1 VEDTETKEWL
11 SRNMVTVE
19 LEQTSKDNTDKGKF
33 ALVTIHDVTPY
44 FSDKV
49 LRASDSLSQLEM
61 SFNLAIIP
69 RFMQKQEYDLR
80 KNIEWLKEVFQYEQS
95 AALHGLYH
103 EDQNGKIEDFHNF
116 DFNRALKDMR
126 DGLEVFYKAG
136 LRTDIFVPP
145 AWAVNKNTIEA
156 TLQLGL
162 TMAETD
168 QEILLLKN
176 KTRLSAGVLNWDQ
189 GSDER
194 NRQFL
199 KINKQLFKD
208 KLMKNSKM
216 VRLAI
221 HPKDPEEALN
231 DQKEMIQALKDT
243 DYDFITY
250 EGLNTIFDELKHN

>member
-19 LEQTSKDNTDKGKF
+19 LEQTSKDNTDEGKF
-33 ALVTIHDVTPY
+33 ALITIHDVTPY
-44 FSDKV
+44 FSDRV
-49 LRASDSLSQLEM
+49 LRASYSLSQLGM

-69 RFMQKQEYDLR
+69 RFMQKHEYDLR
-80 KNIEWLKEVFQYEQS
+80 NNIEWLKEVFQYEQP

-103 EDQNGKIEDFHNF
+103 EDRNGKIEDFHNF

-189 GSDER
+189 GPDER

-250 EGLNTIFDELKHN
+250 EELNTIFDELKHN

>member
-11 SRNMVTVE
+11 SRNMVTFE
-19 LEQTSKDNTDKGKF
+19 LEQTNKANTDNGKF
-33 ALVTIHDVTPY
+33 ALITIHDVTPH
-44 FSDKV
+44 FSDRV
-49 LRASDSLSQLEM
+49 LRAGDSLSQLGM

-80 KNIEWLKEVFQYEQS
+80 NNIEWLKEDFHYEQPS
-95 AALHGLYH
+95 ALHGLYH

-116 DFNRALKDMR
+116 DFNRALNDMR
-126 DGLEVFYKAG
+126 DGLEIFSKAG

-145 AWAVNKNTIEA
+145 AWAVNKNTIDA

-168 QEILLLKN
+168 EEILLLKN

-194 NRQFL
+194 NRLFL

-208 KLMKNSKM
+208 KLIKNSKM
-216 VRLAI
+216 VRIAI

-231 DQKEMIQALKDT
+231 DQKEMIQALKDR
-243 DYDFITY
+243 DYEFITY
-250 EGLNTIFDELKHN
+250 EGLNTIFDEVKHN